1 MANFSIIA
9 KLGMDSS
16 KFRGALN
23 KVGSGVKS
31 TGKAIG
37 GAISAGFA
45 VAATAAAAF
54 AVKGVSAF
62 VEFEKKMGEVSTL
75 LPNMTAEGFAK
86 MESDLRK
93 LAETMGVDLLDS
105 TQALYNAL
113 SAGIPA
119 DNAVSFLADATK
131 LSIAG
136 VTDLQTAVS
145 GLTTVLDAYNMDA
158 SEAMKVSDV
167 LFATMQSG
175 KTTIDELA
183 RNVGKVTPLASELG
197 VTFEEVGAMFAVLT
211 KKLGDG
217 KTAEAGTQIKAMLAE
232 LGKEGTKAATA
243 FEKLAGVSFANFV
256 KQGGSVGDALRMMA
270 DEAARNG
277 TGLQNMFG
285 SIEAGMGALAIAANN
300 GNDLADALRNVANG
314 AGGTEA
320 GFAKMEQTASRQ
332 FAKLKSQTMETML
345 KIGEAFLPLL
355 TDILPMFTGFLEML
369 PALFGGSASSA
380 QAFTGVMD
388 FLFNAIKIGIKIL
401 GSVVSGFGG
410 FGDILVWCGKMIGGF
425 VAVFV
430 QMGKTTFEPVVAVIG
445 GVIDAFKALGDILA
459 DPFDAASYEKAMTRI
474 KGANEAITKSLT
486 GFGDKFASTF
496 KKNKKF
502 FKDTN

>member
-1 MANFSIIA
+1 
-9 KLGMDSS
+9 
-16 KFRGALN
+16 
-23 KVGSGVKS
+23 
-31 TGKAIG
+31 
-37 GAISAGFA
+37 
-45 VAATAAAAF
+45 
-54 AVKGVSAF
+54 
-62 VEFEKKMGEVSTL
+62 
-75 LPNMTAEGFAK
+75 
-86 MESDLRK
+86 
-93 LAETMGVDLLDS
+93 
-105 TQALYNAL
+105 
-113 SAGIPA
+113 
-119 DNAVSFLADATK
+119 
-131 LSIAG
+131 
-136 VTDLQTAVS
+136 
-145 GLTTVLDAYNMDA
+145 
-158 SEAMKVSDV
+158 MKVSDV

-232 LGKEGTKAATA
+232 LGKEGTKAAMA

-380 QAFTGVMD
+380 QAFAGVMD

-459 DPFDAASYEKAMTRI
+459 DPFDAASYEKAMLELL
-474 KGANEAITKSLT
+474 ALT
-486 GFGDKFASTF
+486 SDNQPSGFGDKFASTF
-496 KKNKKF
+496 KKNKSFLRYKRRICQKHERAKRPAGRPLERARRVCIF
-502 FKDTN
+502 AAKRGSRSKGLERRPNNARGNAAAVMAISTDRF